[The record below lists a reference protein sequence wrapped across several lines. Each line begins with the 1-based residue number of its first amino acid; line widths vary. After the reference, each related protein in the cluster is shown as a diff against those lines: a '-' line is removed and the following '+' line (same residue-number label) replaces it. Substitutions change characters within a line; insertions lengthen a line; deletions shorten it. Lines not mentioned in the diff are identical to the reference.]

1 VDAEQ
6 YPPSP
11 ASSGHDA
18 ERKRGAQRPR
28 RRLTVLSGPSGVG
41 KSTVVAEIRRAHP
54 QVWLSV
60 SVTTRPARPGET
72 DGVQYHFVDDAEFDR
87 LVAAGELLE
96 WAEFAGNRYGTPRRP
111 VEERLA
117 AGVPTLLEI
126 DLQGAR
132 QVRAAA
138 PDALL
143 VFLAPPSWDELV
155 RRLSGR
161 GTEPLDVIQRRLAV
175 ARVELAAEK
184 EFDVTLVNTS
194 VQDVCRELLALM
206 AIPGGHAP
214 GG

>member
-1 VDAEQ
+1 M
-6 YPPSP
+6 
-11 ASSGHDA
+11 
-18 ERKRGAQRPR
+18 AQRPR

-60 SVTTRPARPGET
+60 SVTTRQARPGET
-72 DGVQYHFVDDAEFDR
+72 DGVQYYFVDDAEFDR
-87 LVAAGELLE
+87 LVVAGELLE

-132 QVRAAA
+132 QVRRAMA
-138 PDALL
+138 DALL
-143 VFLAPPSWDELV
+143 VFLAPPSWGELV

-161 GTEPLDVIQRRLAV
+161 GTEPPEVIQRRLAV

-194 VQDVCRELLALM
+194 VQDVCHELLTLM
-206 AIPGGHAP
+206 AIPGGPAP
-214 GG
+214 GR

>member
-1 VDAEQ
+1 M
-6 YPPSP
+6 
-11 ASSGHDA
+11 
-18 ERKRGAQRPR
+18 
-28 RRLTVLSGPSGVG
+28 
-41 KSTVVAEIRRAHP
+41 
-54 QVWLSV
+54 WLSV
-60 SVTTRPARPGET
+60 SVTTRPPRPGET
-72 DGVQYHFVDDAEFDR
+72 DGVQYYFVDDAEFDR

-111 VEERLA
+111 VAQRLA

-132 QVRAAA
+132 QIRAAMPA
-138 PDALL
+138 ALL

-161 GTEPLDVIQRRLAV
+161 GTEQPDVIERRLAA

-194 VQDVCRELLALM
+194 VRDVCRELLTLM
-206 AIPGGHAP
+206 AVSGDAGPT
-214 GG
+214 